1 MGYVE
6 LIRGC
11 VGHRKIFLAFASV
24 VLRDAAGRILL
35 QRRTDFNVW
44 GLPGGSL
51 ELGEGLRACARRE
64 LLEETGLNA
73 GDLSLV
79 GIYTD
84 PRLDVTYPN
93 GDRVQQFTV
102 CFTGRANGG
111 SMQVDGTENSEQR
124 YFFAGELPYDQIPP
138 HYQAMLKDAL
148 RGGLPAFTPPY
159 RLARTR
165 PQLDTLRPRIGS
177 NCCIGVG
184 ACAVVRDGAGRLLL
198 SHPAGQ
204 PHGTFPWDFMRL
216 GENAAWTARRLL
228 RQASGYEISPQR
240 LLGVYSPIGA
250 WPTLSGEHLQ
260 AVLAV
265 FECRISGNPPVPK
278 TNPHRTWMAPE
289 ALAALPSPPVLAE
302 LHRAVTQPVD
312 GEYFIA
318 A

>member
-1 MGYVE
+1 MGYVDW
-6 LIRGC
+6 IRGC

-24 VLRDAAGRILL
+24 VLRDEAGRILL
-35 QRRTDFNVW
+35 QRRTDFNLW

-51 ELGEGLRACARRE
+51 ERGEGLRACARRE
-64 LLEETGLNA
+64 LREETGLSA

-124 YFFAGELPYDQIPP
+124 YFSAGELPYDQIPP
-138 HYQAMLKDAL
+138 HYQAMLKDTL
-148 RGGLPAFTPPY
+148 GGGPPAFTPPY
-159 RLARTR
+159 RLTRTR
-165 PQLDTLRPRIGS
+165 SQLDALRPRIGS
-177 NCCIGVG
+177 NRYIGVG
-184 ACAVVRDGAGRLLL
+184 ACAVVRDGSGCLLL
-198 SHPAGQ
+198 SRPADQ
-204 PHGTFPWDFMRL
+204 SDWTLPWDFMRL
-216 GENAAWTARRLL
+216 GENAAWAARRLV
-228 RQASGYEISPQR
+228 RQASGYEASPRR
-240 LLGVYSPIGA
+240 LLGVYTSAEA
-250 WPTLSGEHLQ
+250 WPTPAGENIQ

-265 FECRISGNPPVPK
+265 FECRIADTPPGLN
-278 TNPHRTWMAPE
+278 TNSHLSWMAPE
-289 ALAALPSPPVLAE
+289 DLAALPSPPVLAD